1 MSEITDVL
9 AAIDTLH
16 ARGERMALATV
27 VSTRGSTY
35 RRSGARLLVPE
46 HGASV
51 GNISGGCLEGDVER
65 IGRELMASGVPRLE
79 LFDLRAEDDAV
90 WGYGLGCNGAIE
102 VFIEPAEQA
111 LATASALR
119 LAVEEGR
126 ACCLAT
132 VLSSSSVQVTPGDRA
147 LVTWDGPMGD
157 ANASLRELALS
168 ALAADDGGIQ
178 TLRLP
183 DGDARVFAEVLQPV
197 PRLLIC
203 GAGHDVVPLVSGA
216 AGMGWRVT
224 ITDVRERLL
233 KHERFPEAV
242 RFIHAPPGA
251 GVESFGPSAR
261 DYVVVM
267 SHNYLKDLEYLRAL
281 LDAPFTYLG
290 QLGPRLRTQQMLRE
304 LDRTDALDRLHA
316 PAGLDIGGE
325 GPEEVAWA
333 VVAEMLAVRRGRGA
347 GFLRDRHAPIH
358 ASPDAE

>member
-9 AAIDTLH
+9 AAIDALH

-46 HGASV
+46 RGASV
-51 GNISGGCLEGDVER
+51 GNLSGGCLEGDVER
-65 IGRELMASGVPRLE
+65 IGRELLDSGVPRLE

-132 VLSSSSVQVTPGDRA
+132 VLSTSSAQVAPGDRA
-147 LVTWDGPMGD
+147 LASSDGPMGD
-157 ANASLRELALS
+157 ANPDLRDLAVA
-168 ALAADDGGIQ
+168 ALAADDGGIHS
-178 TLRLP
+178 LRLP
-183 DGDARVFAEVLQPV
+183 DGEARVFAEVLLPP

-203 GAGHDVVPLVSGA
+203 GAGHDVVPLVAGA

-224 ITDVRERLL
+224 ITDVRRQLL
-233 KHERFPEAV
+233 TSDRFPGAAD
-242 RFIHAPPGA
+242 FIHAPPGE
-251 GVESFGPSAR
+251 GVAAFAPRER

-267 SHNYLKDLEYLRAL
+267 SHNYYKDLEYLRAL
-281 LDAPFTYLG
+281 LDARFAYLG
-290 QLGPRLRTQQMLRE
+290 QLGPRLRTQQLLRE
-304 LDRTDALDRLHA
+304 LDRSDAIDRLHA
-316 PAGLDIGGE
+316 PAGLDLGAE
-325 GPEEVAWA
+325 GPGEVAWA
-333 VVAEMLAVRRGRGA
+333 IVAEMLAVRRGRDA

-358 ASPDAE
+358 EVLAE